1 MPSRWTQQDK
11 ANLAQHY
18 SAISAK
24 SLTRL
29 FQGRTESAIFH
40 MARKMG
46 LDKCQER
53 KAEAGREAVACRKD
67 RQCAFSEPPSPSC

>member
-1 MPSRWTQQDK
+1 MTSRWTPQDK

-18 SAISAK
+18 SAVSAK
-24 SLTRL
+24 DLTRL

-40 MARKMG
+40 MAQKLG

-53 KAEAGREAVACRKD
+53 KAEAGREAVAQRKD
-67 RQCAFSEPPSPSC
+67 RQCFSEPPSPSC